1 MSTAEESQGSQL
13 RPVVQQSTPM
23 IIAAQVR
30 EAIAQ
35 GHFPPG
41 AQMYEAQLA
50 EQLGVSRGPLR
61 EGLQRLTQEGLLVA
75 VRHRGLFVVE
85 LTPEN
90 VHDMYLAREAIER
103 CAVAVVV
110 RESPVTTADALDE
123 VLKQMEA
130 AADMGDSQQVG
141 ECDIHFHEV
150 LVARSD
156 SERLVRLHGTQV
168 VEARICI
175 NALGSGNEDD
185 RHRVREH
192 RAIADAVRTGDA
204 ELADRLLRQHMM
216 DAVRELM
223 VLAPDGRGRP
233 SATGESR
240 ETG

>member
-1 MSTAEESQGSQL
+1 MSLPGEVPGARL

-41 AQMYEAQLA
+41 AQMYETQLA

-90 VHDMYLAREAIER
+90 VRDMYLAREAIER
-103 CAVAVVV
+103 CAVAIVVG
-110 RESPVTTADALDE
+110 SNPVTTADALDE
-123 VLKQMEA
+123 VLRRMQEA
-130 AADMGDSQQVG
+130 AEAGESTAVG

-150 LVARSD
+150 LVARSG
-156 SERLVRLHGTQV
+156 SERLARLHATQV
-168 VEARICI
+168 VEARVCI
-175 NALGSGNEDD
+175 HALGSSDEDD
-185 RHRVREH
+185 RHRVQEH
-192 RAIADAVRTGDA
+192 RAIADAIRAADGA
-204 ELADRLLRQHMM
+204 LADQLLRRHMA
-216 DAVRELM
+216 DAVQELM
-223 VLAPDGRGRP
+223 AVAPAGRAAR
-233 SATGESR
+233 AQ
-240 ETG
+240 

>member
-1 MSTAEESQGSQL
+1 MSAVGEAHPSQL

-41 AQMYEAQLA
+41 SQMYETQLA

-90 VHDMYLAREAIER
+90 VRDMYLAREAIER

-110 RESPVTTADALDE
+110 RERPAETADALDE
-123 VLKQMEA
+123 VLARMEA
-130 AADMGDSQQVG
+130 AAHVGDSHQLG
-141 ECDIHFHEV
+141 ESDIHFHEV
-150 LVARSD
+150 LVAQSG
-156 SERLVRLHGTQV
+156 SERLVRQHGTQV

-175 NALGSGNEDD
+175 QALGTSNEDD
-185 RHRVREH
+185 RHRLKEH
-192 RAIADAVRTGDA
+192 RAIADAIRAGDA
-204 ELADRLLRQHMM
+204 DLADRLLRQHMV
-216 DAVRELM
+216 DAVQELM
-223 VLAPDGRGRP
+223 ALAPGGRAEP
-233 SATGESR
+233 TTAS
-240 ETG
+240 